1 MHKLICTLILFCRD
15 AYLICLID
23 SFTAAFAGFVI
34 FAILGVMANE
44 ANTSVENVVEASM
57 LIYFYKEDLNV
68 LTPFCIYLISLY
80 C

>member
-1 MHKLICTLILFCRD
+1 MPLLCRD

-23 SFTAAFAGFVI
+23 SFTSAFAGFVI

-57 LIYFYKEDLNV
+57 FIYIIRGRLFYTYYTYAFVANPLGV
-68 LTPFCIYLISLY
+68 LTERL
-80 C
+80 